1 MGIYKRGD
9 TYWYRFNWHGERI
22 RESTKQSNGK
32 VARQI
37 EAARRIELAKGEVGI
52 REWSRCP
59 TLKDFAESEFLGYVE
74 SRFASKP
81 ATLAYYKFGIK
92 RLTEFTTLA
101 NRRLNAITTQDIT
114 AFVESRR
121 RDGLEVSSINRQLE
135 VLRRMLKLATE
146 WGKVKTMLPRVSMLP
161 GQKRRERVLSPD
173 EQAAYLKAAAAI
185 GERMTESY
193 HRALNGIRA
202 TQRGEEPIKPPD
214 PYLLHG
220 LATILVECALRPD
233 EAYRLRWDE
242 IRDGTLC
249 IAHGKTDS
257 ARRVIPLPQRAAA
270 VIGMRQ
276 GSQSDSPW
284 VFPAPT
290 ASGHI
295 EQSSIKK
302 PHAKACQ
309 LAAVEYFAPYTLRH
323 TCLTRWATTMDPY
336 TLAYLA
342 GHSDFATTRRYV
354 HPRKETVLDAIARAE
369 REQTGHK
376 LSTSST
382 TPEKSEPLENVQ
394 VDESLGDV
402 WRARRDSN
410 PRPIGSKPIALSS

>member
-1 MGIYKRGD
+1 MGIYKRNG
-9 TYWYRFNWHGERI
+9 TWWYRFNWHGERI
-22 RESTKQSNGK
+22 RESTKQSNAK

-37 EAARRIELAKGEVGI
+37 EAARLIELAKGEVGI
-52 REWSRCP
+52 RDRSRCP
-59 TLKDFAESEFLGYVE
+59 TLKDFADGDFLPYIE
-74 SRFASKP
+74 SRFANKP

-146 WGKVKTMLPRVSMLP
+146 WGKVNTAVPRVSMLP

-173 EQAAYLKAAAAI
+173 EQMAYLKAATVI
-185 GERMTESY
+185 GDGIIESY
-193 HRALNGIRA
+193 NWALNGIRA
-202 TQRGEEPIKPPD
+202 TKRREEPIKPAD
-214 PYLLHG
+214 PYLLHD
-220 LATILVECALRPD
+220 LATILLECALRPD
-233 EAYRLRWDE
+233 EAYRLRWDQ
-242 IRDGTLC
+242 ILDGSLW
-249 IAHGKTDS
+249 IAHGKTDN
-257 ARRVIPLPQRAAA
+257 ARRIVPLPQRAAA
-270 VIGMRQ
+270 VIEMRQ
-276 GSQSDSPW
+276 GSQADSPW

-302 PHAKACQ
+302 LHAKACK
-309 LAAVEYFAPYTLRH
+309 LVGVEYFAPYTLRH

-354 HPRKETVLDAIARAE
+354 HPRRETVLDAIARAE
-369 REQTGHK
+369 RDQTGHK
-376 LSTSST
+376 LSTSPT
-382 TPEKSEPLENVQ
+382 TSEKSEPPENVQ
-394 VDESLGDV
+394 VDENPGDK